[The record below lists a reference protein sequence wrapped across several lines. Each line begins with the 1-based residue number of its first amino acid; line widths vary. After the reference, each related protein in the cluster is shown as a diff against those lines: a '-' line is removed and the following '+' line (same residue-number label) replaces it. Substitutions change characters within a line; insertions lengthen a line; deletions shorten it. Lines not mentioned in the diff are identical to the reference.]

1 MDVILDRHQVWRSQ
15 DPTSVQ
21 TFDFC
26 EKKRCHTLFFKKDAT
41 FCRLHLFLSHL
52 LKRMNFYNHH
62 IRSIFKSHFIS
73 VTWESLLRGSSAPKV
88 IRTTQNLKVTIIEL
102 LLNMLLI

>member
-41 FCRLHLFLSHL
+41 FCRLHLFLSNL
-52 LKRMNFYNHH
+52 LKRRNFTA
-62 IRSIFKSHFIS
+62 RS
-73 VTWESLLRGSSAPKV
+73 SSSRLSA
-88 IRTTQNLKVTIIEL
+88 QLSDASQSD
-102 LLNMLLI
+102 